1 MSAEKSTVYVG
12 GLDDAVT
19 TEILHAAFIP
29 FGDIV
34 EIQLPPDAESKENR
48 HRGFAFIEFEL
59 AQDASAAVENMHLS
73 ELYGKVIKVNL
84 AKPMKMRDGSFKPI
98 WADEAWLKE
107 HAAGGDDEKDS
118 SAANNEEG
126 GKGET
131 SGESKAEDQPAAKRV
146 RTEPDTSGSVKVF
159 FDIEIGGTKA
169 GRIVMALRPD
179 VAPKTVENFRALCTH
194 EKGFGY
200 KKSTFHRI
208 IPQFMIQGGD
218 FTKHNGTGGKSIYGE
233 SFADESFAL
242 KHEKI
247 GTLSMANAGPNTN
260 GSQFFITTA
269 ATPWLDGKHVV
280 FGHVESGLDIVRQ
293 MEKEGSASGKVKRKV
308 VISNCGQL

>member
-98 WADEAWLKE
+98 WADEAWLK
-107 HAAGGDDEKDS
+107 D

-169 GRIVMALRPD
+169 GRI
-179 VAPKTVENFRALCTH
+179 NFRALCTH

-208 IPQFMIQGGD
+208 IPQFMIQGGMAPCGT